1 MTSEEVWRDFAA
13 MIVAR
18 RRQLGMRTQQD
29 LADKAEVSLA
39 TVTRLERGRPYVRRP
54 WTWDAIER
62 ALKYPQGYLD
72 RYIHGAETSNG
83 FVIQVS
89 ELSEIEPRAR
99 GAIKN
104 ALMATLPDATVS
116 EILAAESAA
125 IKALRE
131 QGLLPPE
138 E

>member
-1 MTSEEVWRDFAA
+1 

-18 RRQLGMRTQQD
+18 RHQLGMRTQQD
-29 LADKAEVSLA
+29 LADKAGVSLA
-39 TVTRLERGRPYVRRP
+39 TVSRLETGRAYVRRP
-54 WTWDAIER
+54 WTWDAIET
-62 ALKYPQGYLD
+62 ALKFPSGYFD
-72 RYIHGAETSNG
+72 RYVRGAAIAEG
-83 FVIQVS
+83 FVIQAS

-99 GAIKN
+99 AAIKN

-125 IKALRE
+125 IKALRD